1 MKAVA
6 HGNEQGVN
14 EKRLFH
20 GTRPDSVEA
29 ICKENFDCRLS
40 GSVNGAFY
48 GRGSYFA
55 VNASLSHHYTQ
66 ADANKSRFMFLAK
79 VLAGSYVK
87 GDSSYRRPPPTEPSD
102 RGTAR
107 YYDSCVDIESEPT
120 MFIVFDI
127 DQHYPEYVI
136 QYQSD

>member
-1 MKAVA
+1 MTVLA
-6 HGNEQGVN
+6 HGNEKRVN

-40 GSVNGAFY
+40 GSVNGAIY

-55 VNASLSHHYTQ
+55 VNASLSHHYAR

-79 VLAGSYVK
+79 VLAGSFVM
-87 GDSSYRRPPPTEPSD
+87 GDSNYRRPPPKKPSD

-107 YYDSCVDIESEPT
+107 YYDSCVDNESEPT

-127 DQHYPEYVI
+127 DQYYPEYVI

>member
-1 MKAVA
+1 MTAIA
-6 HGNEQGVN
+6 HDNEQMVN

-20 GTRPDSVEA
+20 GTSPDSVKA

-40 GSVNGAFY
+40 GSANGTSY
-48 GRGSYFA
+48 GHGSYFA
-55 VNASLSHHYTQ
+55 VNASLSHWYTQ

-79 VLAGSYVK
+79 VLAGSYVM
-87 GDSSYRRPPPTEPSD
+87 GDPSYRRPPPKEPSD
-102 RGTAR
+102 RLNAR
-107 YYDSCVDIESEPT
+107 YYDSCVDDESEPT

>member
-1 MKAVA
+1 MTAIA
-6 HGNEQGVN
+6 NGNEQRVN

-40 GSVNGAFY
+40 GSANGAAY
-48 GRGSYFA
+48 GQGSYFA
-55 VNASLSHHYTQ
+55 VNASLSHGYTQ
-66 ADANKSRFMFLAK
+66 ADANKSRFMFLVK
-79 VLAGSYVK
+79 VLAGSYVM
-87 GDSSYRRPPPTEPSD
+87 GCSSYQTPPSD
-102 RGTAR
+102 RVHAR
-107 YYDSCVDIESEPT
+107 YYDSCVDNESTPT

-136 QYQSD
+136 EYQSD